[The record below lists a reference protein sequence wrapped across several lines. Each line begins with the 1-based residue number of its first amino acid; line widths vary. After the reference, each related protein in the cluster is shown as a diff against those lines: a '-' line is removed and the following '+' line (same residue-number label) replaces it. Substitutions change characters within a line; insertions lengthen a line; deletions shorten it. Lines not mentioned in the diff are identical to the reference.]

1 MAMPQL
7 QKPTPGTFE
16 QRLQPGLCIGKC
28 VDITDGDKT
37 DYGPTMYWWWEPYY
51 TGTGPKDLI
60 PASLNEDG
68 SVYRLRD
75 MTSTKFGKGK
85 TPDKTAKARVRV
97 EALLKREID
106 DDEPLDGLLDQCV
119 GKPAL
124 LYLVANEAGYL
135 NVQLVQPY
143 KAGTLAPMP
152 ARPDPE
158 SEELPFDGGE
168 PAVSDDDGAPF

>member
-1 MAMPQL
+1 MVNVQL
-7 QKPTPGTFE
+7 QKPSGGTFE

-28 VDITDGDKT
+28 VDITDAPAGQFGDN
-37 DYGPTMYWWWEPYY
+37 MYWWWEVYY
-51 TGTGPKDLI
+51 TGTSAKDLI
-60 PASLNEDG
+60 PASFNEDG
-68 SVYRLRD
+68 SIYRLRD

-85 TPDKTAKARVRV
+85 TADKTAKSRVRV

-124 LYLVANEAGYL
+124 LYLVATEAGYL
-135 NVQLVQPY
+135 NIQLVQPY

-152 ARPDPE
+152 ERPDPA
-158 SEELPFDGGE
+158 SDELPFDGGT
-168 PAVSDDDGAPF
+168 PAPSDDSDAPF